1 MIKNKLLKFIIYGAV
16 ISTVLGT
23 VTLTK
28 VTGVKNFHEIN
39 KIFLAI

>member
-23 VTLTK
+23 VY
-28 VTGVKNFHEIN
+28 N
-39 KIFLAI
+39 KRKL